1 MAICPNQ
8 LGQIAALWGLRNLA
22 DWVAGERLEILAR
35 RHAMEAGL
43 RALEGWETLGCGAYF
58 AYVRH
63 PSRLPSPEFARQLVQ
78 EAGVLLLPGTMFTP
92 LGDAD
97 GARQLRIAFANVDQA
112 GISALMGRLAGDLS
126 GLIGAP
132 VLNMYGPTE
141 TTIWSSVEATT
152 GAEGVVNIGGEWFY
166 EEYTRSSGVRDVGL
180 QSPEAEAGAPSAPS
194 ASEKSDILDMF
205 GKPAGE

>member
-1 MAICPNQ
+1 MCPLRRTGTARASSRILASAARLAQVEKFLDTVAICPNQ

-92 LGDAD
+92 SGDAD

-112 GISALMGRLAGDLS
+112 GISALMGRLA
-126 GLIGAP
+126 
-132 VLNMYGPTE
+132 T
-141 TTIWSSVEATT
+141 
-152 GAEGVVNIGGEWFY
+152 
-166 EEYTRSSGVRDVGL
+166 VRL
-180 QSPEAEAGAPSAPS
+180 
-194 ASEKSDILDMF
+194 
-205 GKPAGE
+205 

>member
-1 MAICPNQ
+1 MASAARLAQVEKFLDTVAICPNQ

-63 PSRLPSPEFARQLVQ
+63 PSRLPSPEFARQLVH

-92 LGDAD
+92 MGDAD
-97 GARQLRIAFANVDQA
+97 ARASCGSPSPMSIKRELLR
-112 GISALMGRLAGDLS
+112 
-126 GLIGAP
+126 
-132 VLNMYGPTE
+132 
-141 TTIWSSVEATT
+141 
-152 GAEGVVNIGGEWFY
+152 
-166 EEYTRSSGVRDVGL
+166 
-180 QSPEAEAGAPSAPS
+180 
-194 ASEKSDILDMF
+194 
-205 GKPAGE
+205 